1 MKLLLTLTFGILFS
15 ANLLGQE
22 TDSPFPSQLLSGP
35 MLGHTTSSMAT
46 IWVETD
52 KSAEVKVHYW
62 VESGSQPIVQGVAQ
76 GQTSEETPH
85 VGTVKLENLPARG
98 LVHYEL
104 EIDGQAVRPQTVQSF
119 ILMPAPGSTANFSV
133 AIGSCI
139 NAIRVPLQPIW
150 TQVAI
155 YRPDALLLIG
165 DNNYMPMRPSAYEA
179 PESTVKYALGRYH
192 RYLRDVP
199 GLRSVLATTPTYAI
213 WDDHDF

>member
-1 MKLLLTLTFGILFS
+1 
-15 ANLLGQE
+15 
-22 TDSPFPSQLLSGP
+22 
-35 MLGHTTSSMAT
+35 
-46 IWVETD
+46 
-52 KSAEVKVHYW
+52 
-62 VESGSQPIVQGVAQ
+62 
-76 GQTSEETPH
+76 
-85 VGTVKLENLPARG
+85 

-119 ILMPAPGSTANFSV
+119 IVMPAPESTADFSV

-179 PESTVKYALGRYH
+179 PESTVRFALGRYH
-192 RYLRDVP
+192 RYLMDVP
-199 GLRSVLATTPTYAI
+199 CLRSVLATTPTYAI
-213 WDDHDF
+213 WDDHDFGPNNSDRTFRWRDLSLDLFKKYWPNPSAG